1 MQQLTNATI
10 YIALGLFGGA
20 VHYLKKRYIDN
31 TTDKCFLRYLL
42 DDKASTWRALTG
54 IASAEI
60 GLAALQAGEV
70 MALTELIGAVSV
82 GYGFD
87 SAINKAEP

>member
-1 MQQLTNATI
+1 MNQLTNAAI
-10 YIALGLFGGA
+10 YIGIGLFGGL

-42 DDKASTWRALTG
+42 DDKSSTWRYVVG
-54 IASAEI
+54 VASAEI
-60 GLAALQAGEV
+60 GLAAMQAGDV
-70 MALTELIGAVSV
+70 IALTELIGALSV
-82 GYGFD
+82 GYSFD